1 MTSQLNKMRS
11 AGVDTVIVWAQ
22 GTPMGSLVRSM
33 EKINYFPTLLT
44 SHAADNVTFFDAAG
58 KDLAG
63 RPIFV
68 RPFVNPETDKQKEFF
83 ARLGSKLAAPSAFIF
98 AMQGYDSTLLLAE
111 AMRQAGSTDGSKLRE
126 ALENLN
132 ATVPGILKT
141 YVKPFSKTQ
150 HEALTPADAKWVRWV
165 DGKLT
170 QYSDP
175 VIQSLTPDDLNK

>member
-58 KDLAG
+58 KDLAS

-111 AMRQAGSTDGSKLRE
+111 AMRQAGSTDGTKLRE

-132 ATVPGILKT
+132 ATVKGLILT
-141 YVKPFSKTQ
+141 GF
-150 HEALTPADAKWVRWV
+150 D
-165 DGKLT
+165 
-170 QYSDP
+170 SDHSE
-175 VIQSLTPDDLNK
+175 IAGAAAAIIFTASR